1 MHGKRAAGFLWTA
14 LHPMVAPLCAILVLV
29 LMWAAET
36 LHQRRVTSLASLAFG
51 PDGKPAFLGRVLPW
65 LKAPAAAL
73 ATWGL
78 LVLATMPPKVHPPE
92 EASEGEIKHVMM
104 ILDVSPSMQLI
115 DAGKEGMISRRK
127 QCATLMQSFFRRV
140 IMEQVRLSVI
150 AVYTGAKPVVV
161 DTRDVE
167 VVRNILNDLPMSHAF
182 DPGQTQLFSG
192 LEEAIGICRPWAKD
206 STTLI
211 ILSDGDTLPAI
222 GMPSLP
228 PSVSDVLV
236 VGVGDPHQGSFIN
249 GYQSKQEN
257 STLRQMAAR
266 LGGVYHDGNAR
277 HIQSDVL
284 ERMMNAGKEG
294 SAIRLT
300 LREFALMAASIGSL
314 LLATTPFLLA
324 WGGTR
329 YLPGMPAEA

>member
-1 MHGKRAAGFLWTA
+1 
-14 LHPMVAPLCAILVLV
+14 MVAPLCAILVLV
-29 LMWAAET
+29 LMWVAET

-206 STTLI
+206 STTLV

-300 LREFALMAASIGSL
+300 LRELALMAASIGSL

>member
-1 MHGKRAAGFLWTA
+1 
-14 LHPMVAPLCAILVLV
+14 MVAPLCAILVLV
-29 LMWAAET
+29 LMWVAET

-115 DAGKEGMISRRK
+115 DAGKDGMISRRK

-192 LEEAIGICRPWAKD
+192 LEEAIGICHPWAKD
-206 STTLI
+206 STTLV

-222 GMPSLP
+222 GMPRLP

-236 VGVGDPHQGSFIN
+236 VGVGDPRQGSFIN
-249 GYQSKQEN
+249 GYQSKQES

-300 LREFALMAASIGSL
+300 LRELALIGASIGSL
-314 LLATTPFLLA
+314 LLAAIPFLLA
-324 WGGTR
+324 WGGTGYR
-329 YLPGMPAEA
+329 PGVPAEA

>member
-1 MHGKRAAGFLWTA
+1 
-14 LHPMVAPLCAILVLV
+14 MVAPLCAILVLV

-51 PDGKPAFLGRVLPW
+51 PEGKPAFLGRVLPW

-92 EASEGEIKHVMM
+92 KASEGEIKHVMM

>member
-1 MHGKRAAGFLWTA
+1 
-14 LHPMVAPLCAILVLV
+14 MVAPLCAILVLV

-51 PDGKPAFLGRVLPW
+51 PEGKPAFLGRVMPW

-92 EASEGEIKHVMM
+92 KASEGEIKHVMM

>member
-1 MHGKRAAGFLWTA
+1 
-14 LHPMVAPLCAILVLV
+14 MVAPLCAILVLV
-29 LMWAAET
+29 LMWVAET

-192 LEEAIGICRPWAKD
+192 LEEAIGICHPWAKD
-206 STTLI
+206 STTLV

-222 GMPSLP
+222 GMPRLP

-236 VGVGDPHQGSFIN
+236 VGVGDPRQGSFIN
-249 GYQSKQEN
+249 GYQSKQES

-266 LGGVYHDGNAR
+266 LGGGLSRWQYAPH
-277 HIQSDVL
+277 
-284 ERMMNAGKEG
+284 
-294 SAIRLT
+294 
-300 LREFALMAASIGSL
+300 SIGCSGAHDERGKGGFSHSL
-314 LLATTPFLLA
+314 DATR
-324 WGGTR
+324 TR
-329 YLPGMPAEA
+329 SDRRFDRQSSAGRHPLSSGLGRHALSARRAG

>member
-1 MHGKRAAGFLWTA
+1 
-14 LHPMVAPLCAILVLV
+14 
-29 LMWAAET
+29 MWVAET
-36 LHQRRVTSLASLAFG
+36 LHQRRVTSLPWPLAG
-51 PDGKPAFLGRVLPW
+51 WQTRLSRARAAL
-65 LKAPAAAL
+65 LKAPAAARHL
-73 ATWGL
+73 GAPRAGDH
-78 LVLATMPPKVHPPE
+78 ASKVHPPE

-115 DAGKEGMISRRK
+115 DAGKEGMIGRRK
-127 QCATLMQSFFRRV
+127 QCVPVQSFFRRV

-150 AVYTGAKPVVV
+150 AVYTSAKPVVV

-192 LEEAIGICRPWAKD
+192 LEEAIGICHPWAKD
-206 STTLI
+206 STTLV

-222 GMPSLP
+222 GMPRLP

-236 VGVGDPHQGSFIN
+236 VGVGDPRQGSFIN
-249 GYQSKQEN
+249 GYQSKQES

-300 LREFALMAASIGSL
+300 LRELALIGASIGSL
-314 LLATTPFLLA
+314 LLAAIPF
-324 WGGTR
+324 
-329 YLPGMPAEA
+329 PGLGRHALSARRAG

>member
-29 LMWAAET
+29 LMWVAET

-206 STTLI
+206 STTLV